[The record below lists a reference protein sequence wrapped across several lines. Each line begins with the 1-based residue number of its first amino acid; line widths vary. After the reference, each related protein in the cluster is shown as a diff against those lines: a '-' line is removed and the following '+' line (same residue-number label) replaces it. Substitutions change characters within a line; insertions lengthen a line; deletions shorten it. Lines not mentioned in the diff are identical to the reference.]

1 MPFVSEPE
9 EIEIEIG
16 MALETK
22 EPPESLHKIP
32 TIEVSIARS
41 ISVSRGKRQMIVP
54 IGARVDHLHSN
65 ERLIERRPMTPRITD
80 VSYGHKHAVSQE
92 LQIES
97 V

>member
-9 EIEIEIG
+9 ELELEIG
-16 MALETK
+16 MVHESK
-22 EPPESLHKIP
+22 EPAESMSKIP

-41 ISVSRGKRQMIVP
+41 ISVSRGKRQMLVP
-54 IGARVDHLHSN
+54 IAARVDHLHSN

-80 VSYGHKHAVSQE
+80 VTYGHKHAVSQE

-97 V
+97 L

>member
-9 EIEIEIG
+9 ELEIKIG
-16 MALETK
+16 LAPDPK
-22 EPPESLHKIP
+22 DPGEPLTKIP

-41 ISVSRGKRQMIVP
+41 ISVSRGNRQMLVP
-54 IGARVDHLHSN
+54 IGARVDNLHAN
-65 ERLIERRPMTPRITD
+65 ERFIERRPMTPQIMD

-97 V
+97 L

>member
-9 EIEIEIG
+9 EIDIEIG

-22 EPPESLHKIP
+22 EPTESLRKIP

-54 IGARVDHLHSN
+54 VGARVDYLHSN

-80 VSYGHKHAVSQE
+80 VSFGHKHAVSQE

-97 V
+97 L